1 MTDVAL
7 SLLDGIAALPL
18 WALALVVALA
28 VTAESSLF
36 VGLVVPGDI
45 IVLLAAS
52 GGASPQRIV
61 LLILAVAAGSVAGEA
76 IGYGIGRRWG
86 GRVRTS
92 RPAGLSPAPSRC
104 SATSTSGARPASTQS
119 ITAVSGSNRSGPTPC
134 RQCQTPGAMNSR
146 KKLSASGFACW
157 TCSQ

>member
-1 MTDVAL
+1 MLAMRGNPHAIGGYQGRISGGSPIRGVGPGAHDAGHAGRAAGQPRRRTGMTDVAL

-18 WALALVVALA
+18 WALAIVVAVA

-61 LLILAVAAGSVAGEA
+61 LLILAVAAGS
-76 IGYGIGRRWG
+76 
-86 GRVRTS
+86 
-92 RPAGLSPAPSRC
+92 
-104 SATSTSGARPASTQS
+104 
-119 ITAVSGSNRSGPTPC
+119 
-134 RQCQTPGAMNSR
+134 
-146 KKLSASGFACW
+146 
-157 TCSQ
+157 